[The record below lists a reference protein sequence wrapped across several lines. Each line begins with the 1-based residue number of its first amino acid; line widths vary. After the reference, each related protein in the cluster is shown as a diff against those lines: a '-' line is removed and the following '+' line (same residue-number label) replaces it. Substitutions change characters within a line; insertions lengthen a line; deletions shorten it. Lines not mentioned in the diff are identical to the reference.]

1 MRDRTA
7 SLIGQL
13 AQVDKYYL
21 TAFLTFVLAGVCAL
35 VAREFFFRARVTKGT
50 TTSDLPSSPSKEQR
64 NAVPKTRK
72 REVAKCPFSDNVTF
86 IQESADHLPPT
97 PLDLYE
103 DWTDHIATRW
113 LAAGLSGQDTPG
125 VLRAGLKRLRHSKH
139 FLVQEPFNIKTEL
152 MLKKKNMDDPVA
164 RAVKFVMEEESLDAQ
179 RETLELFMAYLPDR
193 YPDMYTYSKE
203 DHTITVHPIESTF
216 TIAEWM
222 DRPLELCERI
232 VQEDLV
238 LMRPGKPLD
247 DAKHGS
253 EGYYMSAAAVC
264 FSFTKLPEKLSQPV
278 EFLHAP
284 VPGYEKHLRKTMN
297 MMFSKL
303 QPEQPLWR
311 NNWGFSSSGS
321 LDEPFFGS
329 DALSEGRKIDRDV
342 TKEDVK
348 ALFLEIEYQTI
359 RRLPRSGYLL
369 FTIRT
374 MVDPL
379 HSLEHVP
386 AKAAQCLAASIR
398 GMSPEM
404 RVYKGIADDNV
415 CEAVLMYLDSIKDIA

>member
-1 MRDRTA
+1 MEGGIDLFL
-7 SLIGQL
+7 SPI
-13 AQVDKYYL
+13 
-21 TAFLTFVLAGVCAL
+21 LTFALAGIA
-35 VAREFFFRARVTKGT
+35 AMAAMEFFRFRAAQC
-50 TTSDLPSSPSKEQR
+50 SSSSSSASPSNER
-64 NAVPKTRK
+64 SSATTVAPTTTRK
-72 REVAKCPFSDNVTF
+72 REVAKCPFSNSVTF
-86 IQESADHLPPT
+86 IQESAEHLPPS

-103 DWTDHIATRW
+103 NWTDHIATRW

-125 VLRAGLKRLRHSKH
+125 FLRAGLKRLRHSKH
-139 FLVQEPFNIKTEL
+139 FLVQEAFNIKEEL

-164 RAVKFVMEEESLDAQ
+164 RKIKFVMEEESLDAQ
-179 RETLELFMAYLPDR
+179 METLELFMAYLPDR
-193 YPDMYTYSKE
+193 YPEMYTYNKQEHS
-203 DHTITVHPIESTF
+203 ITVHPIETTF
-216 TIAEWM
+216 MIDEWM

-238 LMRPGKPLD
+238 LMRPGKPLE
-247 DAKHGS
+247 DAKHGF

-264 FSFTKLPEKLSQPV
+264 FSFTKLAEKLSKPV
-278 EFLHAP
+278 EFIHAP

-311 NNWGFSSSGS
+311 NNWGLSANGN
-321 LDEPFFGS
+321 LDEPLYGS
-329 DALSEGRKIDRDV
+329 DEETVGRKIKTDV
-342 TKEDVK
+342 TKEEVK
-348 ALFLEIEYQTI
+348 ALFLIVEYQTI

-379 HSLEHVP
+379 HGLEHVP

-404 RVYKGIADDNV
+404 RVYKGIADDYV
-415 CEAVLMYLDSIKDIA
+415 CEAVLKYLDSIKREP